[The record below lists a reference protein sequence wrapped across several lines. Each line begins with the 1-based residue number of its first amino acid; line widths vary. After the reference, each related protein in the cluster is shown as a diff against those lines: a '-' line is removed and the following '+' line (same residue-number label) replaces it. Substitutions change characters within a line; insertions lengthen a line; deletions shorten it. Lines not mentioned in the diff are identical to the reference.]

1 MGNNN
6 QFFADVK
13 RQTEIKN
20 KAKARLQREGRW
32 KDFVKFRAE
41 LGKNTGLPLWLVGI
55 CALARREFA
64 PLDGSPCECTMEE
77 YEARLARFRGTAEKQ
92 EAAASAA
99 GTTAS
104 ESVDKTVSAMRLA
117 GASTINK
124 GRINQVEE
132 LKWMR
137 LRRRVSLAK
146 RKGRSRAADDEASI
160 VRWVYNNA
168 ESHVD
173 DIDPL
178 DVPCVGAIKHLRRV
192 QESTDA
198 YDELTKTLWSKLL
211 AKNLESGEV
220 SGPGDDGR
228 KQLRALDKIMQVG
241 LDADEKEIASVLRGD
256 ATDETADDD
265 DEEEA
270 AWEAE
275 LAELERE
282 YANPQETVSR
292 PGASAQGSQQEHR
305 VPSPD
310 LESGAG
316 I

>member
-1 MGNNN
+1 MANN

-13 RQTEIKN
+13 RQTELKG

-32 KDFVKFRAE
+32 KEFVKFRE
-41 LGKNTGLPLWLVGI
+41 DMRKNSGLPGWLVAI
-55 CALARREFA
+55 CALSRQEFA
-64 PLDGSPCECTMEE
+64 PLDGTATEFTADE
-77 YEARLARFRGTAEKQ
+77 YHARLERFRGTAQKQ
-92 EAAASAA
+92 EAAAAA
-99 GTTAS
+99 SGGAAS
-104 ESVDKTVSAMRLA
+104 SETVDKAVSGMRLA
-117 GASTINK
+117 GAAAINK

-137 LRRRVSLAK
+137 LRRRVALAK

-228 KQLRALDKIMQVG
+228 KQLRALDKIMQVD
-241 LDADEKEIASVLRGD
+241 LDADEKEIAAVLRGD
-256 ATDETADDD
+256 ATEEVVDDD
-265 DEEEA
+265 DDEEA

-275 LAELERE
+275 LEELERE
-282 YANPQETVSR
+282 YADPQATVSR
-292 PGASAQGSQQEHR
+292 AGTSAQGSQEEHR

>member
-13 RQTEIKN
+13 RQTELKA

-32 KDFVKFRAE
+32 KEFVKFRTE
-41 LGKNTGLPLWLVGI
+41 LGKDSGLPTWLTAI
-55 CALARREFA
+55 CALSRQEFA
-64 PLDGSPCECTMEE
+64 PLDGTQPEFAAEE
-77 YEARLARFRGTAEKQ
+77 YNARLERFRGTAAKQ
-92 EAAASAA
+92 EAAAGTSGAPTSA
-99 GTTAS
+99 T
-104 ESVDKTVSAMRLA
+104 VDKAVSGMRLA
-117 GASTINK
+117 GAATINK

-137 LRRRVSLAK
+137 LRRRAALAK

-228 KQLRALDKIMQVG
+228 KQLRALDKIMQVE
-241 LDADEKEIASVLRGD
+241 LDADEKEIAAVLRGD
-256 ATDETADDD
+256 VTEETIDDD
-265 DEEEA
+265 DDEEA

-282 YANPQETVSR
+282 YADPQETVSR
-292 PGASAQGSQQEHR
+292 AGTSAQGSQQEHR